1 MVAAWRAS
9 GLPTDPWCKAQGVSA
24 SSLYRWIAAAR
35 PPRRAPRAITTNPR
49 PRPVTFERLL
59 PAPAF
64 CEETNVARRSI
75 VLELMVATG
84 PARIRID
91 AGADLATVSTILN
104 ALATVTAEPA

>member
-1 MVAAWRAS
+1 MVAAWLAS
-9 GLPTDPWCKAQGVSA
+9 GQSAELWSQAQGVSA

-35 PPRRAPRAITTNPR
+35 SQRCERRASTPDARTREI
-49 PRPVTFERLL
+49 TFERLL
-59 PAPAF
+59 PAPGF

-91 AGADLATVSTILN
+91 AGADLATVSAILN
-104 ALATVTAEPA
+104 ALATVTTEAA